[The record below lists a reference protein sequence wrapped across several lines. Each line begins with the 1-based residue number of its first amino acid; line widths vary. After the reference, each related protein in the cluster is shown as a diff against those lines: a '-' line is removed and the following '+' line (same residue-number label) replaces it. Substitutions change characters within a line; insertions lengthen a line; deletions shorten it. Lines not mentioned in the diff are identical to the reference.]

1 MLSVASCTSI
11 PLDMSVELEGDE
23 CLVGPGVQ
31 HTAGREGGRQEKCH
45 GVHINMYIH
54 MTE

>member
-1 MLSVASCTSI
+1 MILNVVSCTSI
-11 PLDMSVELEGDE
+11 PLDLSVELEGDE

-31 HTAGREGGRQEKCH
+31 HAAGREGGRQKKC
-45 GVHINMYIH
+45 VYINMSID